1 MFYEIELSIMGMACG
16 DCAVKLENRLK
27 ILNGIEEASV
37 SFTLNNVV
45 VKYDSDVTNPANIKR
60 IISSFGYT
68 VVSDEDDASAASES
82 NRLEM
87 VRVVTVG
94 FLLAISWIIQIVLN
108 VPSIVTDLMV
118 IAAIMVGG
126 YPILSNAISVIL
138 QKSLNVDAL
147 VIIAASAAIAIGK
160 YSEAGIVI
168 FILLLGEFLETLTV
182 SKASN
187 AIKGLASLLP
197 STANLLKNNQEIEV
211 VPSEIKIGDII
222 VVRPG
227 EHIAIDGIIIK
238 GNATIDQSLITG
250 ESMPIEKSVGDEV
263 YSGTINKMGA
273 IEVRATNVGKN
284 TTVAKIEKMIMESQA
299 KKAPVER
306 MVDRFAKYF
315 VPAILVLAVIVY
327 LITQDIYRAITVLI
341 VACPCA
347 LVLGTPTAV
356 VAAIGSAARNGILIK
371 GGEALEASGRINGII
386 FDKTGTLTV
395 GSPKVTSIKG
405 IGKCGHKEEDIIQLA
420 ATAER
425 FSEHPLAGAIL
436 DKAKEHEIVIM
447 ASDDFK
453 VKNGLGVE
461 VRSNGMH
468 IIVGNRGLLKD
479 NDIELSPEIEDYMNA
494 REQLGETALIIV
506 HNIEQCDN
514 AKGLQITDDD
524 DDDGVCC
531 QKEVCGILELIDL
544 PKEQSAKAIQ
554 LLRLDR
560 VKNIA
565 LYTGDNPRTAS
576 VIARKVDIDKV
587 IADLSPEDKANRIN
601 DLKDDGSVIAM
612 VGDGIN
618 DAPALAAADVGI
630 AMGVV
635 GSDIAVD
642 AANIVILNDDILS
655 VPSVIAL
662 GRKSLSVIKQNLAF
676 AIIFN
681 AVMVVLA
688 SYGIIGM
695 ITAAVFHQISSLAV
709 ILNSMRLLR
718 WDKRC

>member
-37 SFTLNNVV
+37 SFTLNKVV

-197 STANLLKNNQEIEV
+197 STVNLLKNNQEIEV

-676 AIIFN
+676 AIID
-681 AVMVVLA
+681 
-688 SYGIIGM
+688 
-695 ITAAVFHQISSLAV
+695 
-709 ILNSMRLLR
+709 LLR
-718 WDKRC
+718 YNNLIKILVSFTRPYIFNSLTFQMIVP

>member
-37 SFTLNNVV
+37 SFTLNKVV

-108 VPSIVTDLMV
+108 VPSIVTDSMV

-197 STANLLKNNQEIEV
+197 STVNLLKNNQEIEV

-524 DDDGVCC
+524 DDGVCC

>member
-37 SFTLNNVV
+37 SFTLNKVV

-197 STANLLKNNQEIEV
+197 STVNLLKNNQEIEV

-524 DDDGVCC
+524 DDGVCC

>member
-37 SFTLNNVV
+37 SFTLNKVV

-197 STANLLKNNQEIEV
+197 STVNLLKNNQEIEV

-524 DDDGVCC
+524 DGVCC